1 MNKHLEYMYKQ
12 RDEAVKRG
20 DKEEIAWYDKEIA
33 GFEEALAQ
41 LEEDIKTVKAEQ
53 EAKKK

>member
-1 MNKHLEYMYKQ
+1 VNKHLEYMYKQ

-33 GFEEALAQ
+33 GLEEALAQ
-41 LEEDIKTVKAEQ
+41 LEEDIKTVKAE